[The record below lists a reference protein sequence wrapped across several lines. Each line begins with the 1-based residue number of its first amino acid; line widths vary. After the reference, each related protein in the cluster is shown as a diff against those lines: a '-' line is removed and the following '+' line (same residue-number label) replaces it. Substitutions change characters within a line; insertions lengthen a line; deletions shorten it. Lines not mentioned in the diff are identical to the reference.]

1 MPWPDAEGEN
11 IGNNQNMNT
20 KMKENYVAPETVS
33 VELVSESLICNSEI
47 TGIESDRIDYGDPGD
62 EIIWN

>member
-1 MPWPDAEGEN
+1 
-11 IGNNQNMNT
+11 MNT
-20 KMKENYVAPETVS
+20 KMKENYVVPETVS

-47 TGIESDRIDYGDPGD
+47 TGIDSDRIDYGDPGD

>member
-1 MPWPDAEGEN
+1 
-11 IGNNQNMNT
+11 MNS

-47 TGIESDRIDYGDPGD
+47 TGIDSERIDYGNP
-62 EIIWN
+62 ENLTW

>member
-1 MPWPDAEGEN
+1 
-11 IGNNQNMNT
+11 MNT
-20 KMKENYVAPETVS
+20 KMKENYVAPETIS